1 MAGIVDLAGKKF
13 EMLTV
18 ISRAENTKAGK
29 AARLCECDCGKSPI
43 VVGGNI
49 MSGNS
54 TNCGCVRLKNAEKR
68 LTTHGEFGTRL
79 YAAWANMKRRTTN
92 PNNHNYAYYGGR
104 GISVCADWESYEAFR
119 DWAVVNGYQAD
130 LELDRIDNDGNYEP
144 SNCRWVPRKKQA
156 NNMRKNRVITYNGE
170 THSLSEWAEITGIK
184 RATLSNRINTYGW
197 SVERALTER

>member
-1 MAGIVDLAGKKF
+1 
-13 EMLTV
+13 ML
-18 ISRAENTKAGK
+18 KAP
-29 AARLCECDCGKSPI
+29 D
-43 VVGGNI
+43 
-49 MSGNS
+49 
-54 TNCGCVRLKNAEKR
+54 
-68 LTTHGEFGTRL
+68 THGEYEYTVVRGL
-79 YAAWANMKRRTTN
+79 GEHEKKNYN